1 MDRNSARIPRD
12 DWREHLFWTS
22 LAAGLIAFLL
32 FGLVALSQWG
42 ERAEAT
48 PMPGVSAP
56 AG

>member
-12 DWREHLFWTS
+12 DWRERLFWTS